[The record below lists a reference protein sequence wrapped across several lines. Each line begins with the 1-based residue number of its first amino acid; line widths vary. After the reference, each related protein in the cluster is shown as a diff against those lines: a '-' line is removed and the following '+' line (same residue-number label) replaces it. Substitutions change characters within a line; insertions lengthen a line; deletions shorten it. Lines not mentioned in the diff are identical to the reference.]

1 MAKKSLILLYNSI
14 NLPLFS
20 KESTSVNLGLLAIS
34 STLKKAG
41 FKVIL
46 IPNINHPKTPKLLK
60 KYLSKTVYVG
70 VSCMTGDPITNAIKF
85 SKHVKKLEPKV
96 PILWGGFHPTIDY
109 KNTIKEKY
117 IDFII
122 RGQGEISAVELAK
135 DLQQKNP
142 KYNTIPGLV
151 YKNKKKIIVNPTRPN
166 SPISDFPFLDYDLHF
181 DTYPQSKNQDFIYCS
196 SRGCPFECTFCSVS
210 NLYHRQYLKY
220 PTSRLI
226 SDLETIVSK
235 YRPKSIFFW
244 DDNFFVDLKRVESF
258 LNWYQKTRQ
267 TFTWRAFSR
276 CPTFSNIDK
285 KILVKLKK
293 TNCQK
298 ILFGAESGS
307 PKILADIKKHINPQD
322 IIDSCKKLSP
332 YKITPDYTFISG
344 FPHETLED
352 LDKTIEI
359 IRTIQG
365 LNPHSDTRL
374 FSFTPSPGIPI
385 LRECKQVGFKVP
397 SKLHEWSKYEYHSYL
412 GTWVTPQHQRL
423 IKILV
428 WITTFASESSV
439 PNFSSPIY
447 QMIVSFLKFD
457 AKFRINHKFFSL
469 PYEWLFIYNYY
480 KRHYTSI

>member
-1 MAKKSLILLYNSI
+1 MTKKSLILLYNSI

-20 KESTSVNLGLLAIS
+20 KESNSVNLGLLAIS
-34 STLKKAG
+34 STLKQAG

-46 IPNINHPKTPKLLK
+46 IPNINQPETPKLLK
-60 KYLSKTVYVG
+60 KYLSKALYVG
-70 VSCMTGDPITNAIKF
+70 VSCMTGDPIANAIKF
-85 SKHVKKLEPKV
+85 SKYVKRSNKNTPV
-96 PILWGGFHPTIDY
+96 LWGGFHPTIDY
-109 KNTIKEKY
+109 QNTIKEKY

-122 RGQGEISAVELAK
+122 RGQGEITAVKLAK
-135 DLQQKNP
+135 ELQRKNP
-142 KYNTIPGLV
+142 KFNTILGLV
-151 YKNKKKIIVNPTRPN
+151 YKKNKKIVVNPILPN
-166 SPISDFPFLDYDLHF
+166 SPISDYPFLDYDLHF
-181 DTYPQSKNQDFIYCS
+181 DTYPQAKDQDFIYCS

-244 DDNFFVDLKRVESF
+244 DDNFFVDLKRVKSF
-258 LNWYQKTRQ
+258 LDWYQKTRQ
-267 TFTWRAFSR
+267 TFTWSAFSR
-276 CPTFSNIDK
+276 CPTFSNIDNK
-285 KILVKLKK
+285 FLAKLQK

-307 PKILADIKKHINPQD
+307 PRILKAIKKHINPQD

-332 YKITPDYTFISG
+332 FKITPDYTFISG
-344 FPHETLED
+344 FPHETLDD
-352 LDKTIEI
+352 LDQTIEI
-359 IRTIQG
+359 IRAIQR

-385 LRECKQVGFKVP
+385 LGECKQVGFKIP
-397 SKLHEWSKYEYHSYL
+397 KKLQQWSKYEYHSFI
-412 GTWVTPQHQRL
+412 GTWVKPQHQRL

-439 PNFSSPIY
+439 PVSGSPLY
-447 QMIVSFLKFD
+447 QVIISFLKFD
-457 AKFRINHKFFSL
+457 AKFRLKQKFFSL